1 MPFLALIN
9 PRVWFELALFAFL
22 GLFCWWGYNMIYD
35 RGAASIQTKW
45 DIEKLQVAQQ
55 TARIQANALEITKNL
70 TSSMESQRSQ
80 TNEQLDSLNNHLADA
95 LNGLR
100 NRPDRP
106 SKSNMPSNTADTKS
120 ATGCTGAG
128 LYRPDGEFLSRY
140 ANDTAR
146 LQLELKACYTNYD
159 TAREAVK

>member
-1 MPFLALIN
+1 MPVLALIN
-9 PRVWFELALFAFL
+9 PRVWLELAIAALIA
-22 GLFCWWGYNMIYD
+22 GACWWGYTTVFD
-35 RGAASIQTKW
+35 RGAESIQAKRDADKFQAIQETV
-45 DIEKLQVAQQ
+45 IV
-55 TARIQANALEITKNL
+55 QANALQITKNL
-70 TSSMESQRSQ
+70 TASMEAQRSQ

-106 SKSNMPSNTADTKS
+106 SKSNLPSNPPDTKS
-120 ATGCTGAG
+120 TTGCTGAG